1 MNKMENSK
9 TVYRTILRPLLIVL
23 LVEIVLMTGSYWFLG
38 INGQLNKNARDILIQ
53 QTENRKSYLQNEMIQ
68 KWSNLSTISQTIN
81 ERTQQLIDQDV
92 ISLQTLD
99 SSSKAS
105 APLLNEISKELI
117 SMLYS
122 KETTGIFV
130 ILKTHDLRENKD
142 NKPGIYIRNDD
153 PSTVSVK
160 EYGDLLLE
168 KAPVEVVRSLN
179 ISTDTH
185 WESTFDL
192 STEENTLL
200 YKPFEKA
207 FHDKIK
213 MEAKEYGYWNEKIYH
228 LKNNE
233 NSAISYS
240 MPLILPDGTVYGVVG
255 VELLT
260 SYLEN
265 LMPIDELKN
274 DNQGSY
280 VLSVETNAQHNS
292 LVVSSASL
300 KRKQLKKFYLTED
313 YDKNNFVFLNGK
325 EYYAAIQNLD
335 IYNSNGP
342 FSKQQWQL
350 MSLVERNQLYSFANH
365 FFYLQISMIILGG
378 IVSLIGIFYV
388 SRKISG
394 SISRLSKEVD
404 NSRLV
409 KEIPELHATG
419 IQEIDQ
425 FSSAIIDLS
434 QEVLETSTKFLN
446 IMNMASIDIGGYE
459 IKKGSKN
466 VYVTDNFFLL
476 LGIDKV
482 TLPLTY
488 EQFEELFKEVERDYQ
503 VEIKN
508 ENERIYCIKKYVGL
522 RYVRLKMRKEADR
535 EIGIAEDIT
544 TSYLERQRIEHE
556 RDYDVLTGLYNRFSF
571 QRHMDYLFEHS
582 EQLKIAAL
590 VMIDLDNLKKINDA
604 FGHDWGDN
612 YIRQCG
618 KCFQENVPEKTICAR
633 VSGDEFYLFLYGF
646 DNQEEIRQRL
656 ISMTSIMQHRT
667 VLLPNGNKMNLSA
680 SIGISWYPQ
689 DSIYFDFLKK
699 YADFAMYQV
708 KKSTKG
714 NLAEFDKALYEDE
727 KHDRQMHLEFYQLIE
742 KEQLT
747 YHFQPILSAKNGEII
762 AYEALMRSQL
772 ATLKNPEMIL
782 RIAREE
788 NKLEDVERIC
798 IFKSTETFDQ
808 LRKNKLVKEDALLFI
823 NSIAS
828 VSLNDE
834 DRERF
839 HCYFSHIQSQIV
851 VEVTEEENMS
861 EEALIRKRE
870 TKGFSG
876 MFALD
881 DYGSGYNT
889 EINLLNL
896 SPKYIKIDLTIVR
909 NIDKDFDKQQLVS
922 NIVEYAHQR
931 EGYII
936 AEGIETKEE
945 LLKVL
950 ELGVDY
956 LQGYYLS
963 YPQLNPQEVSNESI
977 KTIENYWKKR

>member
-1 MNKMENSK
+1 MNKMGNSK
-9 TVYRTILRPLLIVL
+9 TVYRTILRPLLIVV
-23 LVEIVLMTGSYWFLG
+23 LVEIVLMTGSYWILG
-38 INGQLNKNARDILIQ
+38 INDQLDKNARDILIQ
-53 QTENRKSYLQNEMIQ
+53 QTQNRRSYLQNEMIQ

-117 SMLYS
+117 STLYS
-122 KETTGIFV
+122 KEATGIFV
-130 ILKTHDLRENKD
+130 ILNTHDLRENK
-142 NKPGIYIRNDD
+142 NKPGIYIRNND
-153 PSTVSVK
+153 PSTFSVK

-207 FHDKIK
+207 YHDKIK
-213 MEAKEYGYWNEKIYH
+213 MEAKEYGYWNEKSYH
-228 LKNNE
+228 LKNDD

-280 VLSVETNAQHNS
+280 VLSVETNDQHNS
-292 LVVSSASL
+292 LVVSSASV

-313 YDKNNFVFLNGK
+313 NDKNNFVFLNGK
-325 EYYAAIQNLD
+325 EYYAAVQNLN

-342 FSKQQWQL
+342 FSKHQWQL
-350 MSLVERNQLYSFANH
+350 VSLVERNQLYTFSNH
-365 FFYLQISMIILGG
+365 IFYLQISMIVLVG

-394 SISRLSKEVD
+394 PISRLSKEVD

-425 FSSAIIDLS
+425 FSSAITALS

-446 IMNMASIDIGGYE
+446 IMNMASIDIGGFE
-459 IKKGSKN
+459 IKKESKN

-482 TLPLTY
+482 TLPLSY

-503 VEIKN
+503 VEIEN

-556 RDYDVLTGLYNRFSF
+556 RDFDVLTGLYNRFSF

-612 YIRQCG
+612 YIHQCG

-633 VSGDEFYLFLYGF
+633 VSGDEFYLFLYGY
-646 DNQEEIRQRL
+646 DSQEEIRQRL

-689 DSIYFDFLKK
+689 NSVYFDFLKK

-727 KHDRQMHLEFYQLIE
+727 KLNRQMRLEFYQLIE

-782 RIAREE
+782 KIAREE

-834 DRERF
+834 DRTRF
-839 HCYFSHIQSQIV
+839 HHYFSHIQSQIV

-870 TKGFSG
+870 TEGFSG

-896 SPKYIKIDLTIVR
+896 NPKYIKIDLTIVR
-909 NIDKDFDKQQLVS
+909 DIDKDFDKQQLVS

-931 EGYII
+931 EAYII

-963 YPQLNPQEVSNESI
+963 YPQSNPQEVFDESI
-977 KTIENYWKKR
+977 QTIKNYWKKR

>member
-1 MNKMENSK
+1 MNKIGNSK

-23 LVEIVLMTGSYWFLG
+23 LVEIVLMTGSYWLLG

-105 APLLNEISKELI
+105 TPLLNEISKELI
-117 SMLYS
+117 STLYS

-130 ILKTHDLRENKD
+130 ILNTHDLRENKD
-142 NKPGIYIRNDD
+142 NKPGIYIRNND
-153 PSTVSVK
+153 PSTFSVK

-207 FHDKIK
+207 YHDKIK
-213 MEAKEYGYWNEKIYH
+213 MEAKEYGYWNEKSYH

-233 NSAISYS
+233 DSAISYS

-280 VLSVETNAQHNS
+280 VLSVEMNDQHNS
-292 LVVSSASL
+292 LVVSSASV

-313 YDKNNFVFLNGK
+313 NDKNNFVYLNGK
-325 EYYAAIQNLD
+325 EYYAAVQNLN

-342 FSKQQWQL
+342 FSKHQWQL
-350 MSLVERNQLYSFANH
+350 VSLVERNQLYTFSNH
-365 FFYLQISMIILGG
+365 IFYLQISMIVLVG

-394 SISRLSKEVD
+394 PISRLSKEVD

-459 IKKGSKN
+459 IKKGSEN

-488 EQFEELFKEVERDYQ
+488 EQFKEVERDYQ
-503 VEIKN
+503 VEIEN

-590 VMIDLDNLKKINDA
+590 AMIDLDNLKKINDA

-633 VSGDEFYLFLYGF
+633 VSGDEFYLFLYGY

-699 YADFAMYQV
+699 YADFSMYQV

-714 NLAEFDKALYEDE
+714 NLEEFDKALYEDE

-772 ATLKNPEMIL
+772 ATLKNPEIIL
-782 RIAREE
+782 KIAREE

-839 HCYFSHIQSQIV
+839 HHYFSHIQSQIV

-870 TKGFSG
+870 TEGFSG

-896 SPKYIKIDLTIVR
+896 NPKYIKIDLTIVR
-909 NIDKDFDKQQLVS
+909 DIDKDFDKQQIVS

-931 EGYII
+931 DAYII

-963 YPQLNPQEVSNESI
+963 YPQSNPQEVFDESI
-977 KTIENYWKKR
+977 QTIENYWKKR

>member
-1 MNKMENSK
+1 MNKMGNSK

-23 LVEIVLMTGSYWFLG
+23 LVEIVLMTGSYWLLG

-81 ERTQQLIDQDV
+81 ERTQQLIDQNV

-117 SMLYS
+117 STLYS

-130 ILKTHDLRENKD
+130 ILNTHDLRENKD

-207 FHDKIK
+207 YHDKIK
-213 MEAKEYGYWNEKIYH
+213 LEAKEYGYWNEKSYH
-228 LKNNE
+228 LKNNK

-350 MSLVERNQLYSFANH
+350 MSLA
-365 FFYLQISMIILGG
+365 
-378 IVSLIGIFYV
+378 
-388 SRKISG
+388 
-394 SISRLSKEVD
+394 KEVD

-522 RYVRLKMRKEADR
+522 RYVRLKMRKETDR

-714 NLAEFDKALYEDE
+714 NLAEFDKTLYEDE

-839 HCYFSHIQSQIV
+839 HRYFSHIQSQIV

>member
-1 MNKMENSK
+1 MNKMGNSK
-9 TVYRTILRPLLIVL
+9 TVYRTILRPLLIVV
-23 LVEIVLMTGSYWFLG
+23 LVEIVLMTGSYWILG
-38 INGQLNKNARDILIQ
+38 INDQLDKNARDILIQ
-53 QTENRKSYLQNEMIQ
+53 QTENRRSYLQNEMIQ

-117 SMLYS
+117 STLYS

-130 ILKTHDLRENKD
+130 ILNTHDLRENKD
-142 NKPGIYIRNDD
+142 NKPGIYIRNND
-153 PSTVSVK
+153 PSTFSVK

-185 WESTFDL
+185 WESIFDL

-207 FHDKIK
+207 YHDKIK
-213 MEAKEYGYWNEKIYH
+213 MEAKEYGYWNEKSYH
-228 LKNNE
+228 LKND

-280 VLSVETNAQHNS
+280 VLSVETNDQHNS
-292 LVVSSASL
+292 LVVSSASV

-313 YDKNNFVFLNGK
+313 NDKNNFVFLNGK
-325 EYYAAIQNLD
+325 EYYAAVQNLN

-342 FSKQQWQL
+342 FSKHQWQL
-350 MSLVERNQLYSFANH
+350 VSLVERNQLYTFSNH
-365 FFYLQISMIILGG
+365 IFYLQISMIVLVG

-394 SISRLSKEVD
+394 PISRLSKEVD

-425 FSSAIIDLS
+425 FSSAITALS

-446 IMNMASIDIGGYE
+446 IMNMASIDIGGFE
-459 IKKGSKN
+459 IKKESKN

-482 TLPLTY
+482 TLPLSY

-503 VEIKN
+503 VEIEN

-556 RDYDVLTGLYNRFSF
+556 RDFDVLTGLYNRFSF

-612 YIRQCG
+612 YIHQCG

-633 VSGDEFYLFLYGF
+633 VSGDEFYLFLYGY
-646 DNQEEIRQRL
+646 DSQEEIRQRL

-689 DSIYFDFLKK
+689 NSVYFDFLKK

-727 KHDRQMHLEFYQLIE
+727 KLNRQMRLEFHQLIE

-782 RIAREE
+782 KIAREE

-834 DRERF
+834 DRTRF
-839 HCYFSHIQSQIV
+839 HHCFSHIQSQIV

-861 EEALIRKRE
+861 EEALVRKRE
-870 TKGFSG
+870 TEGFSG

-896 SPKYIKIDLTIVR
+896 NPKYIKIDLTIVR
-909 NIDKDFDKQQLVS
+909 DIDKDFDKQQLVS

-931 EGYII
+931 EAYII

-963 YPQLNPQEVSNESI
+963 YPQSNPQEVFDESI
-977 KTIENYWKKR
+977 QTIKNYWKKR

>member
-1 MNKMENSK
+1 MES
-9 TVYRTILRPLLIVL
+9 
-23 LVEIVLMTGSYWFLG
+23 
-38 INGQLNKNARDILIQ
+38 
-53 QTENRKSYLQNEMIQ
+53 
-68 KWSNLSTISQTIN
+68 
-81 ERTQQLIDQDV
+81 
-92 ISLQTLD
+92 
-99 SSSKAS
+99 
-105 APLLNEISKELI
+105 
-117 SMLYS
+117 
-122 KETTGIFV
+122 
-130 ILKTHDLRENKD
+130 
-142 NKPGIYIRNDD
+142 
-153 PSTVSVK
+153 
-160 EYGDLLLE
+160 
-168 KAPVEVVRSLN
+168 
-179 ISTDTH
+179 
-185 WESTFDL
+185 
-192 STEENTLL
+192 
-200 YKPFEKA
+200 
-207 FHDKIK
+207 
-213 MEAKEYGYWNEKIYH
+213 KEYGYWNEKSYH

-300 KRKQLKKFYLTED
+300 KRNQLKKFYLTED

-503 VEIKN
+503 VEIEN

-582 EQLKIAAL
+582 EQLKNAAL
-590 VMIDLDNLKKINDA
+590 VMIDLDNLKKSMMPLDMIGAITIFANV
-604 FGHDWGDN
+604 
-612 YIRQCG
+612 
-618 KCFQENVPEKTICAR
+618 ENVSK
-633 VSGDEFYLFLYGF
+633 
-646 DNQEEIRQRL
+646 
-656 ISMTSIMQHRT
+656 
-667 VLLPNGNKMNLSA
+667 KM
-680 SIGISWYPQ
+680 
-689 DSIYFDFLKK
+689 FLKK
-699 YADFAMYQV
+699 QFVRVFQEMSSIYSYMV
-708 KKSTKG
+708 LTTKK
-714 NLAEFDKALYEDE
+714 
-727 KHDRQMHLEFYQLIE
+727 
-742 KEQLT
+742 
-747 YHFQPILSAKNGEII
+747 
-762 AYEALMRSQL
+762 
-772 ATLKNPEMIL
+772 
-782 RIAREE
+782 
-788 NKLEDVERIC
+788 
-798 IFKSTETFDQ
+798 
-808 LRKNKLVKEDALLFI
+808 
-823 NSIAS
+823 
-828 VSLNDE
+828 
-834 DRERF
+834 
-839 HCYFSHIQSQIV
+839 
-851 VEVTEEENMS
+851 
-861 EEALIRKRE
+861 
-870 TKGFSG
+870 
-876 MFALD
+876 
-881 DYGSGYNT
+881 
-889 EINLLNL
+889 
-896 SPKYIKIDLTIVR
+896 KY
-909 NIDKDFDKQQLVS
+909 DKDLFQ
-922 NIVEYAHQR
+922 
-931 EGYII
+931 
-936 AEGIETKEE
+936 
-945 LLKVL
+945 
-950 ELGVDY
+950 
-956 LQGYYLS
+956 
-963 YPQLNPQEVSNESI
+963 
-977 KTIENYWKKR
+977 

>member
-1 MNKMENSK
+1 MNKMGNSK
-9 TVYRTILRPLLIVL
+9 TVYRTILRPLLIVV
-23 LVEIVLMTGSYWFLG
+23 LVEIVLMTGSYWILG
-38 INGQLNKNARDILIQ
+38 INDQLDKNARDILIQ
-53 QTENRKSYLQNEMIQ
+53 QTENRRSYLQNEMIQ

-117 SMLYS
+117 STLYS
-122 KETTGIFV
+122 KEATGIFV
-130 ILKTHDLRENKD
+130 ILNTHDLRENKD
-142 NKPGIYIRNDD
+142 NKPGIYIRNND
-153 PSTVSVK
+153 PSTFSVK

-207 FHDKIK
+207 YHDKIK
-213 MEAKEYGYWNEKIYH
+213 MEAKEYGYWNEKSYH
-228 LKNNE
+228 LKNDD

-280 VLSVETNAQHNS
+280 VLSVETNDQHNS
-292 LVVSSASL
+292 LVVSSASV

-313 YDKNNFVFLNGK
+313 NDKNNFVFLNGK
-325 EYYAAIQNLD
+325 EYYAAVQNLN

-342 FSKQQWQL
+342 FSKHQWQL
-350 MSLVERNQLYSFANH
+350 VSLVERNQLYTFSNH
-365 FFYLQISMIILGG
+365 IFYLQISMIVLVG

-394 SISRLSKEVD
+394 PISRLSKEVD

-459 IKKGSKN
+459 IKKGSEN

-488 EQFEELFKEVERDYQ
+488 EQFKEVERDYQ
-503 VEIKN
+503 VEIEN

-590 VMIDLDNLKKINDA
+590 AMIDLDNLKKINDA

-633 VSGDEFYLFLYGF
+633 VSGDEFYLFLYGY
-646 DNQEEIRQRL
+646 DSQEEIRQRL

-689 DSIYFDFLKK
+689 NSVYFDFLKK

-727 KHDRQMHLEFYQLIE
+727 KLNRQMRLEFHQLIE

-782 RIAREE
+782 KIAREE

-834 DRERF
+834 DRTRF
-839 HCYFSHIQSQIV
+839 HHCFSHIQSQIV

-861 EEALIRKRE
+861 EEALVRKRE
-870 TKGFSG
+870 TEGFSG

-896 SPKYIKIDLTIVR
+896 NPKYIKIDLTIVR
-909 NIDKDFDKQQLVS
+909 DIDKDFDKQQLVS

-931 EGYII
+931 EAYII

-963 YPQLNPQEVSNESI
+963 YPQSNPQEVFDESLQ
-977 KTIENYWKKR
+977 TIENYWKKR

>member
-1 MNKMENSK
+1 MFDCQ
-9 TVYRTILRPLLIVL
+9 RQLLSFL
-23 LVEIVLMTGSYWFLG
+23 YLGRSDDNCLTLSGKEVEKVVTETGS
-38 INGQLNKNARDILIQ
+38 LN
-53 QTENRKSYLQNEMIQ
+53 
-68 KWSNLSTISQTIN
+68 
-81 ERTQQLIDQDV
+81 
-92 ISLQTLD
+92 
-99 SSSKAS
+99 
-105 APLLNEISKELI
+105 
-117 SMLYS
+117 
-122 KETTGIFV
+122 
-130 ILKTHDLRENKD
+130 
-142 NKPGIYIRNDD
+142 
-153 PSTVSVK
+153 
-160 EYGDLLLE
+160 GDL
-168 KAPVEVVRSLN
+168 
-179 ISTDTH
+179 
-185 WESTFDL
+185 
-192 STEENTLL
+192 
-200 YKPFEKA
+200 
-207 FHDKIK
+207 DKDVFGK
-213 MEAKEYGYWNEKIYH
+213 TG
-228 LKNNE
+228 
-233 NSAISYS
+233 
-240 MPLILPDGTVYGVVG
+240 
-255 VELLT
+255 
-260 SYLEN
+260 
-265 LMPIDELKN
+265 
-274 DNQGSY
+274 
-280 VLSVETNAQHNS
+280 
-292 LVVSSASL
+292 
-300 KRKQLKKFYLTED
+300 RKQGQFAHAVFLFYLAGNSCLGQ
-313 YDKNNFVFLNGK
+313 KQVF
-325 EYYAAIQNLD
+325 
-335 IYNSNGP
+335 
-342 FSKQQWQL
+342 
-350 MSLVERNQLYSFANH
+350 
-365 FFYLQISMIILGG
+365 
-378 IVSLIGIFYV
+378 
-388 SRKISG
+388 
-394 SISRLSKEVD
+394 RLSKEVD

-571 QRHMDYLFEHS
+571 QRYMDYLFEHS

-839 HCYFSHIQSQIV
+839 HRYFSHIQSQIV

>member
-1 MNKMENSK
+1 MNKMGNSK
-9 TVYRTILRPLLIVL
+9 TVYRTILRPLLIVV
-23 LVEIVLMTGSYWFLG
+23 LVEIVLMTGSYWILG
-38 INGQLNKNARDILIQ
+38 INDQLDKNARDILIQ
-53 QTENRKSYLQNEMIQ
+53 QTENRRSYLQNEMIQ

-117 SMLYS
+117 STLYS
-122 KETTGIFV
+122 KEATGIFV
-130 ILKTHDLRENKD
+130 ILNTHDLRENKD
-142 NKPGIYIRNDD
+142 NKPGIYIRNND
-153 PSTVSVK
+153 PSTFSVK

-207 FHDKIK
+207 YHDKIK
-213 MEAKEYGYWNEKIYH
+213 MEAKEYGYWNEKSYH
-228 LKNNE
+228 LKNDD

-240 MPLILPDGTVYGVVG
+240 MPLILSDGTVYGVVG

-280 VLSVETNAQHNS
+280 VLSVEMNDQHNS
-292 LVVSSASL
+292 LVVSSASV

-313 YDKNNFVFLNGK
+313 NDKNNFVFLNGK
-325 EYYAAIQNLD
+325 EYYAAVQNLN

-342 FSKQQWQL
+342 FSKHQWQL
-350 MSLVERNQLYSFANH
+350 VSLVERNQLYTFSNH
-365 FFYLQISMIILGG
+365 IFYLQISMIVLVG

-394 SISRLSKEVD
+394 PISRLSKEVD

-459 IKKGSKN
+459 IKKGSEN

-482 TLPLTY
+482 TLPLAY

-503 VEIKN
+503 VEIEN

-544 TSYLERQRIEHE
+544 TNYLERQRIEHE
-556 RDYDVLTGLYNRFSF
+556 RDFDVLTGLYNRFSF

-612 YIRQCG
+612 YIHQCG

-633 VSGDEFYLFLYGF
+633 VSGDEFYLFLYGY
-646 DNQEEIRQRL
+646 DSQEEIRQRL

-689 DSIYFDFLKK
+689 NSVYFDF
-699 YADFAMYQV
+699 F
-708 KKSTKG
+708 
-714 NLAEFDKALYEDE
+714 E
-727 KHDRQMHLEFYQLIE
+727 K
-742 KEQLT
+742 
-747 YHFQPILSAKNGEII
+747 
-762 AYEALMRSQL
+762 
-772 ATLKNPEMIL
+772 
-782 RIAREE
+782 
-788 NKLEDVERIC
+788 IC
-798 IFKSTETFDQ
+798 GFC
-808 LRKNKLVKEDALLFI
+808 N
-823 NSIAS
+823 
-828 VSLNDE
+828 VS
-834 DRERF
+834 
-839 HCYFSHIQSQIV
+839 S
-851 VEVTEEENMS
+851 
-861 EEALIRKRE
+861 
-870 TKGFSG
+870 
-876 MFALD
+876 
-881 DYGSGYNT
+881 
-889 EINLLNL
+889 
-896 SPKYIKIDLTIVR
+896 
-909 NIDKDFDKQQLVS
+909 
-922 NIVEYAHQR
+922 
-931 EGYII
+931 
-936 AEGIETKEE
+936 
-945 LLKVL
+945 
-950 ELGVDY
+950 
-956 LQGYYLS
+956 
-963 YPQLNPQEVSNESI
+963 
-977 KTIENYWKKR
+977 

>member
-1 MNKMENSK
+1 MNKMGNSK
-9 TVYRTILRPLLIVL
+9 TVYRTILRPLLIVV
-23 LVEIVLMTGSYWFLG
+23 LVEIVLMTGSYWILG
-38 INGQLNKNARDILIQ
+38 INDQLDKNARDILIQ
-53 QTENRKSYLQNEMIQ
+53 QTENRRSYLQNEMIQ

-117 SMLYS
+117 STLYS
-122 KETTGIFV
+122 KEATGIFV
-130 ILKTHDLRENKD
+130 ILNTHDLRENKD
-142 NKPGIYIRNDD
+142 NKPGIYIRNND
-153 PSTVSVK
+153 PSTFSVK

-207 FHDKIK
+207 YHDKIK
-213 MEAKEYGYWNEKIYH
+213 MEAKEYGYWNEKSYH
-228 LKNNE
+228 LKNDD

-280 VLSVETNAQHNS
+280 VLSVETNDQHNS
-292 LVVSSASL
+292 LVASSASV

-313 YDKNNFVFLNGK
+313 NDKNNFVFLNGK
-325 EYYAAIQNLD
+325 EYYAAVQNLN

-342 FSKQQWQL
+342 FSKHQWQL
-350 MSLVERNQLYSFANH
+350 VSLVERNQLYTFSNH
-365 FFYLQISMIILGG
+365 IFYLQISMIVLVG

-394 SISRLSKEVD
+394 PISRLSKEVD

-425 FSSAIIDLS
+425 FSSAITALS

-446 IMNMASIDIGGYE
+446 IMNMASIDIGGFE
-459 IKKGSKN
+459 IKKESEN

-482 TLPLTY
+482 TLPLSY

-503 VEIKN
+503 VEIEN

-544 TSYLERQRIEHE
+544 TNYLERQRIEHE
-556 RDYDVLTGLYNRFSF
+556 RDFDVLTGLYNRFSF

-582 EQLKIAAL
+582 
-590 VMIDLDNLKKINDA
+590 
-604 FGHDWGDN
+604 
-612 YIRQCG
+612 
-618 KCFQENVPEKTICAR
+618 
-633 VSGDEFYLFLYGF
+633 
-646 DNQEEIRQRL
+646 
-656 ISMTSIMQHRT
+656 
-667 VLLPNGNKMNLSA
+667 
-680 SIGISWYPQ
+680 
-689 DSIYFDFLKK
+689 
-699 YADFAMYQV
+699 
-708 KKSTKG
+708 
-714 NLAEFDKALYEDE
+714 
-727 KHDRQMHLEFYQLIE
+727 
-742 KEQLT
+742 
-747 YHFQPILSAKNGEII
+747 
-762 AYEALMRSQL
+762 
-772 ATLKNPEMIL
+772 
-782 RIAREE
+782 
-788 NKLEDVERIC
+788 
-798 IFKSTETFDQ
+798 
-808 LRKNKLVKEDALLFI
+808 
-823 NSIAS
+823 
-828 VSLNDE
+828 
-834 DRERF
+834 
-839 HCYFSHIQSQIV
+839 
-851 VEVTEEENMS
+851 
-861 EEALIRKRE
+861 
-870 TKGFSG
+870 
-876 MFALD
+876 
-881 DYGSGYNT
+881 
-889 EINLLNL
+889 
-896 SPKYIKIDLTIVR
+896 
-909 NIDKDFDKQQLVS
+909 
-922 NIVEYAHQR
+922 
-931 EGYII
+931 
-936 AEGIETKEE
+936 
-945 LLKVL
+945 
-950 ELGVDY
+950 
-956 LQGYYLS
+956 
-963 YPQLNPQEVSNESI
+963 
-977 KTIENYWKKR
+977 

>member
-1 MNKMENSK
+1 MNKIGNSK

-23 LVEIVLMTGSYWFLG
+23 LVEIVLMTGSYWLLG

-117 SMLYS
+117 STLYS

-130 ILKTHDLRENKD
+130 ILNTHDLRENKD
-142 NKPGIYIRNDD
+142 NKPGIYIRNND
-153 PSTVSVK
+153 PSTFSVK

-213 MEAKEYGYWNEKIYH
+213 LEAKEYGYWNEKSYH

-503 VEIKN
+503 VEIEN

-544 TSYLERQRIEHE
+544 TSYLERQRIEP
-556 RDYDVLTGLYNRFSF
+556 
-571 QRHMDYLFEHS
+571 
-582 EQLKIAAL
+582 EQLKNAAL

-839 HCYFSHIQSQIV
+839 HRYFSHIQSQIV

-963 YPQLNPQEVSNESI
+963 CPQLNPQEVSNESI

>member
-1 MNKMENSK
+1 
-9 TVYRTILRPLLIVL
+9 
-23 LVEIVLMTGSYWFLG
+23 
-38 INGQLNKNARDILIQ
+38 
-53 QTENRKSYLQNEMIQ
+53 
-68 KWSNLSTISQTIN
+68 
-81 ERTQQLIDQDV
+81 
-92 ISLQTLD
+92 
-99 SSSKAS
+99 
-105 APLLNEISKELI
+105 
-117 SMLYS
+117 
-122 KETTGIFV
+122 
-130 ILKTHDLRENKD
+130 
-142 NKPGIYIRNDD
+142 
-153 PSTVSVK
+153 
-160 EYGDLLLE
+160 
-168 KAPVEVVRSLN
+168 
-179 ISTDTH
+179 
-185 WESTFDL
+185 
-192 STEENTLL
+192 
-200 YKPFEKA
+200 
-207 FHDKIK
+207 
-213 MEAKEYGYWNEKIYH
+213 
-228 LKNNE
+228 
-233 NSAISYS
+233 
-240 MPLILPDGTVYGVVG
+240 
-255 VELLT
+255 
-260 SYLEN
+260 
-265 LMPIDELKN
+265 
-274 DNQGSY
+274 
-280 VLSVETNAQHNS
+280 
-292 LVVSSASL
+292 
-300 KRKQLKKFYLTED
+300 
-313 YDKNNFVFLNGK
+313 
-325 EYYAAIQNLD
+325 
-335 IYNSNGP
+335 
-342 FSKQQWQL
+342 
-350 MSLVERNQLYSFANH
+350 
-365 FFYLQISMIILGG
+365 MIILGG

-394 SISRLSKEVD
+394 SISHLSKEVD

-503 VEIKN
+503 VEIEN

-582 EQLKIAAL
+582 EQLKNAAL

-798 IFKSTETFDQ
+798 IFKSTETFYQ

-839 HCYFSHIQSQIV
+839 HRYFSHIQSQIV
-851 VEVTEEENMS
+851 VEVT

>member
-1 MNKMENSK
+1 MNKMGNSK
-9 TVYRTILRPLLIVL
+9 TVYRTILRPLLIVV
-23 LVEIVLMTGSYWFLG
+23 LVEIVLMTGSYWILG
-38 INGQLNKNARDILIQ
+38 INDQLDKNARDILIQ
-53 QTENRKSYLQNEMIQ
+53 QTENRRSYLQNEMIQ

-117 SMLYS
+117 STLYS
-122 KETTGIFV
+122 KEATGIFV
-130 ILKTHDLRENKD
+130 ILNTHDLRENKD
-142 NKPGIYIRNDD
+142 NKPGIYIRNND
-153 PSTVSVK
+153 PSTFSVK

-207 FHDKIK
+207 LK
-213 MEAKEYGYWNEKIYH
+213 MEAKEYGYWNEKSYH
-228 LKNNE
+228 LKNDD

-280 VLSVETNAQHNS
+280 VLSVETNDQHNS
-292 LVVSSASL
+292 LVVSSASV

-313 YDKNNFVFLNGK
+313 NDKNNFVFLNGK
-325 EYYAAIQNLD
+325 EYYAAVQNLN

-342 FSKQQWQL
+342 FSKHQWQL
-350 MSLVERNQLYSFANH
+350 VSLVERNQLYTFSNH
-365 FFYLQISMIILGG
+365 IFYLQISMIVLVG

-394 SISRLSKEVD
+394 PISRLSKEVD

-425 FSSAIIDLS
+425 FSSAITALS

-459 IKKGSKN
+459 IKKGSEN

-482 TLPLTY
+482 TLPLSY

-503 VEIKN
+503 VEIEN

-544 TSYLERQRIEHE
+544 TNYLERQRIEHE
-556 RDYDVLTGLYNRFSF
+556 RDFDVLTGLYNRFSF

-612 YIRQCG
+612 YIHQCG

-633 VSGDEFYLFLYGF
+633 VSGDEFYLFLYGY
-646 DNQEEIRQRL
+646 DSQEEIRQRL

-689 DSIYFDFLKK
+689 NSVYFDFLKK

-727 KHDRQMHLEFYQLIE
+727 KLNRQMRLEFHQLIE

-782 RIAREE
+782 KIAREE

-834 DRERF
+834 DRTRF
-839 HCYFSHIQSQIV
+839 HHCFSHIQSQIV

-861 EEALIRKRE
+861 EEALVRKRE
-870 TKGFSG
+870 TEGFSG

-896 SPKYIKIDLTIVR
+896 NPKYIKIDLTIVR
-909 NIDKDFDKQQLVS
+909 DIDKDFDKQQLVS

-931 EGYII
+931 EAYII

-963 YPQLNPQEVSNESI
+963 YPQSNPQEVFDESI
-977 KTIENYWKKR
+977 QTIKNYWKKR

>member
-1 MNKMENSK
+1 
-9 TVYRTILRPLLIVL
+9 
-23 LVEIVLMTGSYWFLG
+23 
-38 INGQLNKNARDILIQ
+38 
-53 QTENRKSYLQNEMIQ
+53 
-68 KWSNLSTISQTIN
+68 
-81 ERTQQLIDQDV
+81 
-92 ISLQTLD
+92 
-99 SSSKAS
+99 
-105 APLLNEISKELI
+105 
-117 SMLYS
+117 
-122 KETTGIFV
+122 
-130 ILKTHDLRENKD
+130 
-142 NKPGIYIRNDD
+142 
-153 PSTVSVK
+153 
-160 EYGDLLLE
+160 
-168 KAPVEVVRSLN
+168 
-179 ISTDTH
+179 
-185 WESTFDL
+185 
-192 STEENTLL
+192 
-200 YKPFEKA
+200 
-207 FHDKIK
+207 
-213 MEAKEYGYWNEKIYH
+213 
-228 LKNNE
+228 
-233 NSAISYS
+233 
-240 MPLILPDGTVYGVVG
+240 
-255 VELLT
+255 
-260 SYLEN
+260 
-265 LMPIDELKN
+265 MPIDELKN

-582 EQLKIAAL
+582 EQLKNAAL

-727 KHDRQMHLEFYQLIE
+727 KHDRQMHLEFYQ
-742 KEQLT
+742 
-747 YHFQPILSAKNGEII
+747 
-762 AYEALMRSQL
+762 
-772 ATLKNPEMIL
+772 
-782 RIAREE
+782 
-788 NKLEDVERIC
+788 
-798 IFKSTETFDQ
+798 
-808 LRKNKLVKEDALLFI
+808 
-823 NSIAS
+823 
-828 VSLNDE
+828 
-834 DRERF
+834 
-839 HCYFSHIQSQIV
+839 
-851 VEVTEEENMS
+851 
-861 EEALIRKRE
+861 
-870 TKGFSG
+870 
-876 MFALD
+876 
-881 DYGSGYNT
+881 
-889 EINLLNL
+889 
-896 SPKYIKIDLTIVR
+896 
-909 NIDKDFDKQQLVS
+909 
-922 NIVEYAHQR
+922 
-931 EGYII
+931 
-936 AEGIETKEE
+936 
-945 LLKVL
+945 
-950 ELGVDY
+950 
-956 LQGYYLS
+956 
-963 YPQLNPQEVSNESI
+963 
-977 KTIENYWKKR
+977 

>member
-1 MNKMENSK
+1 MNKVRDSK
-9 TVYRTILRPLLIVL
+9 TVYRTILRPLLIVV

-38 INGQLNKNARDILIQ
+38 INEQLDKNARDILIQ
-53 QTENRKSYLQNEMIQ
+53 QTENRKSYLENEMIQ
-68 KWSNLSTISQTIN
+68 KWSNLTTISQTIN
-81 ERTQQLIDQDV
+81 ESTQKLIDQNE

-99 SSSKAS
+99 SSSKAC
-105 APLLNEISKELI
+105 APLLNDISKELI
-117 SMLYS
+117 STLYN
-122 KETTGIFV
+122 KEATGIFV
-130 ILKTHDLRENKD
+130 VFNTHDLRNSEE
-142 NKPGIYIRNDD
+142 NKPGIYIRNED
-153 PSTVSVK
+153 PKTISVK

-168 KAPVEVVRSLN
+168 KAPVEVVQSLN
-179 ISTDTH
+179 ISTDVN
-185 WESTFDL
+185 WESMFDL
-192 STEENTLL
+192 SSQEKTFV
-200 YKPFEKA
+200 YQPFQQA
-207 FHDKIK
+207 YHDKTK
-213 MEAKEYGYWNEKIYH
+213 MEAKEYGYWSEKNYH
-228 LKNNE
+228 LKNDND
-233 NSAISYS
+233 SAISYS
-240 MPLILPDGTVYGVVG
+240 MPLILPDGTVYGVIG

-260 SYLEN
+260 SYLEE
-265 LMPIDELKN
+265 LMPNDELKN
-274 DNQGSY
+274 DHQGSY
-280 VLSVETNAQHNS
+280 ILSVETNEQQNS
-292 LVVSSASL
+292 LVVSSTSL

-313 YDKNNFVFLNGK
+313 DDKNNFVFLNGK
-325 EYYAAIQNLD
+325 EYYAAVQNLN

-342 FSKQQWQL
+342 FSNQKWQL
-350 MSLVERNQLYSFANH
+350 ISLVERNQLYTFSNH
-365 FFYLQISMIILGG
+365 IFYLQISMIVLVG

-394 SISRLSKEVD
+394 PISRLSKEVA
-404 NSRLV
+404 NSRQV
-409 KEIPELHATG
+409 QEIPELHATG

-425 FSSAIIDLS
+425 FSSAITDLS

-459 IKKGSKN
+459 IKKGSQN

-482 TLPLTY
+482 NLPLTY

-503 VEIKN
+503 VEIEN
-508 ENERIYCIKKYVGL
+508 ENQRIYCIKKYAGL
-522 RYVRLKMRKEADR
+522 RYVRLKTRKEADR

-556 RDYDVLTGLYNRFSF
+556 RDFDVLTGLYNRFSF

-633 VSGDEFYLFLYGF
+633 VSGDEFYLFLYGY
-646 DNQEEIRQRL
+646 DSQEEIRQRL
-656 ISMTSIMQHRT
+656 LSMTSIMRHRT
-667 VLLPNGNKMNLSA
+667 VLLPNGDQMNLSA
-680 SIGISWYPQ
+680 SIGVSWYPQ
-689 DSIYFDFLKK
+689 DSTHFEFLKK

-714 NLAEFDKALYEDE
+714 NLTEFDKALYEDE
-727 KHDRQMHLEFYQLIE
+727 KHDRQMRLEFHQLIE

-808 LRKNKLVKEDALLFI
+808 LRKNKLIKEDALLFI

-839 HCYFSHIQSQIV
+839 HHYFSHIQSQIV

-861 EEALIRKRE
+861 EEALIRKKE

-896 SPKYIKIDLTIVR
+896 NPKYIKIDLTIVR
-909 NIDKDFDKQQLVS
+909 DVDKDFDKQQLVS

-931 EGYII
+931 DAYII

-963 YPQLNPQEVSNESI
+963 YPQSNPQEVSDESI
-977 KTIENYWKKR
+977 QTIENYWKKR

>member
-1 MNKMENSK
+1 MNKMGNSK
-9 TVYRTILRPLLIVL
+9 TVYRTILRPLLIVV
-23 LVEIVLMTGSYWFLG
+23 LVEIVLMTGSYWILG
-38 INGQLNKNARDILIQ
+38 INDQLDKNARDILIQ
-53 QTENRKSYLQNEMIQ
+53 QTENRRSYLQNEMIQ

-117 SMLYS
+117 STLYS
-122 KETTGIFV
+122 KEATGIFV
-130 ILKTHDLRENKD
+130 ILNTHDLRENKD
-142 NKPGIYIRNDD
+142 NKPGIYIRNND
-153 PSTVSVK
+153 PNTFFVK
-160 EYGDLLLE
+160 EYGDLLME

-207 FHDKIK
+207 YHDKTK
-213 MEAKEYGYWNEKIYH
+213 MEAKEYGYWNEKNYH
-228 LKNNE
+228 LKNDD

-280 VLSVETNAQHNS
+280 VLSVETNDQHNS
-292 LVVSSASL
+292 LVVSSASV

-446 IMNMASIDIGGYE
+446 IMNMASIDIGGSE

-544 TSYLERQRIEHE
+544 TSYLER
-556 RDYDVLTGLYNRFSF
+556 
-571 QRHMDYLFEHS
+571 
-582 EQLKIAAL
+582 
-590 VMIDLDNLKKINDA
+590 
-604 FGHDWGDN
+604 
-612 YIRQCG
+612 
-618 KCFQENVPEKTICAR
+618 
-633 VSGDEFYLFLYGF
+633 
-646 DNQEEIRQRL
+646 
-656 ISMTSIMQHRT
+656 
-667 VLLPNGNKMNLSA
+667 
-680 SIGISWYPQ
+680 
-689 DSIYFDFLKK
+689 
-699 YADFAMYQV
+699 
-708 KKSTKG
+708 
-714 NLAEFDKALYEDE
+714 
-727 KHDRQMHLEFYQLIE
+727 
-742 KEQLT
+742 
-747 YHFQPILSAKNGEII
+747 
-762 AYEALMRSQL
+762 
-772 ATLKNPEMIL
+772 
-782 RIAREE
+782 
-788 NKLEDVERIC
+788 
-798 IFKSTETFDQ
+798 
-808 LRKNKLVKEDALLFI
+808 
-823 NSIAS
+823 
-828 VSLNDE
+828 
-834 DRERF
+834 
-839 HCYFSHIQSQIV
+839 
-851 VEVTEEENMS
+851 
-861 EEALIRKRE
+861 
-870 TKGFSG
+870 
-876 MFALD
+876 
-881 DYGSGYNT
+881 
-889 EINLLNL
+889 
-896 SPKYIKIDLTIVR
+896 
-909 NIDKDFDKQQLVS
+909 
-922 NIVEYAHQR
+922 
-931 EGYII
+931 
-936 AEGIETKEE
+936 
-945 LLKVL
+945 
-950 ELGVDY
+950 
-956 LQGYYLS
+956 
-963 YPQLNPQEVSNESI
+963 
-977 KTIENYWKKR
+977 

>member
-1 MNKMENSK
+1 MNKMGNSK
-9 TVYRTILRPLLIVL
+9 TVYRTILRPLLIVV
-23 LVEIVLMTGSYWFLG
+23 LVEIVLMTGSYWILG
-38 INGQLNKNARDILIQ
+38 INDQLDKNARDILIQ
-53 QTENRKSYLQNEMIQ
+53 QTENRRSYLQNEMIQ

-117 SMLYS
+117 STLYS
-122 KETTGIFV
+122 KEATGIFV
-130 ILKTHDLRENKD
+130 ILNTHDLRENKD
-142 NKPGIYIRNDD
+142 NKPGIYIRNND
-153 PSTVSVK
+153 PSTFSVK

-207 FHDKIK
+207 YHDKIK
-213 MEAKEYGYWNEKIYH
+213 MNEKSYH
-228 LKNNE
+228 LKNDD

-255 VELLT
+255 VEFLT

-280 VLSVETNAQHNS
+280 VLSVETNDQHNS
-292 LVVSSASL
+292 LVVSSASV

-313 YDKNNFVFLNGK
+313 NDKNNFVFLNGK
-325 EYYAAIQNLD
+325 EYYAAVQNLN

-342 FSKQQWQL
+342 FSKHQWQL
-350 MSLVERNQLYSFANH
+350 VSLVERNQLYTFSNH
-365 FFYLQISMIILGG
+365 IFYLQISMIVLVG

-394 SISRLSKEVD
+394 PISRLSKEVD

-425 FSSAIIDLS
+425 FSSAITALS

-459 IKKGSKN
+459 IKKGSEN

-482 TLPLTY
+482 TLPLSY
-488 EQFEELFKEVERDYQ
+488 EQFKELFKEVERDYQ
-503 VEIKN
+503 VEIEN

-556 RDYDVLTGLYNRFSF
+556 RDFDVLTGLYNRFSF

-612 YIRQCG
+612 YIHQCG

-633 VSGDEFYLFLYGF
+633 VSGDEFYLFLYGY
-646 DNQEEIRQRL
+646 DSQEEIRQRL

-689 DSIYFDFLKK
+689 NSVYFDFLKK

-727 KHDRQMHLEFYQLIE
+727 KLNRQMRLEFHQLIE

-782 RIAREE
+782 KIAREE
-788 NKLEDVERIC
+788 KKLEDVERIC
-798 IFKSTETFDQ
+798 IFKSIETFDQ

-834 DRERF
+834 DRTRF
-839 HCYFSHIQSQIV
+839 HHCFSHIQSQIV

-861 EEALIRKRE
+861 EEALVRKRE
-870 TKGFSG
+870 TEGFSG

-896 SPKYIKIDLTIVR
+896 NPKYIKIDLTIVR
-909 NIDKDFDKQQLVS
+909 DIDKDFDKQQLVS

-931 EGYII
+931 EAYII

-963 YPQLNPQEVSNESI
+963 YPQSNPQEVFDESI
-977 KTIENYWKKR
+977 QTIKNYWKKR

>member
-1 MNKMENSK
+1 MNKMGNSK

-23 LVEIVLMTGSYWFLG
+23 LVEIVLMTGSYWLLG

-105 APLLNEISKELI
+105 TPLLNEISKELI
-117 SMLYS
+117 STLYS

-130 ILKTHDLRENKD
+130 ILNTHDLRENKD
-142 NKPGIYIRNDD
+142 NKPGIYIRNND
-153 PSTVSVK
+153 PSTFSVK

-207 FHDKIK
+207 YHDKIK
-213 MEAKEYGYWNEKIYH
+213 MEAKEYGYWNEK
-228 LKNNE
+228 
-233 NSAISYS
+233 SSYS

-280 VLSVETNAQHNS
+280 VLSVEMNDQHNS
-292 LVVSSASL
+292 LVVSSASV

-313 YDKNNFVFLNGK
+313 NDKNNFVYLNGK
-325 EYYAAIQNLD
+325 EYYAAVQNLN

-342 FSKQQWQL
+342 FSKHQWQL
-350 MSLVERNQLYSFANH
+350 VSLVERNQLYTFSNH
-365 FFYLQISMIILGG
+365 IFYLQISMIVLVG

-394 SISRLSKEVD
+394 PISRLSKEVD

-459 IKKGSKN
+459 IKKGSES

-488 EQFEELFKEVERDYQ
+488 EQFKELFKEVERDYQ
-503 VEIKN
+503 VEIEN

-590 VMIDLDNLKKINDA
+590 AMIDLDNLKKINDA

-633 VSGDEFYLFLYGF
+633 VSGDEFYLFLYGY

-699 YADFAMYQV
+699 YADFSMYQV

-772 ATLKNPEMIL
+772 ATLKNPEIIL
-782 RIAREE
+782 KIAREE

-839 HCYFSHIQSQIV
+839 HHYFSHIQSQIV

-870 TKGFSG
+870 TEGFSG

-896 SPKYIKIDLTIVR
+896 NPKYIKIDLTIVR
-909 NIDKDFDKQQLVS
+909 DIDKDFDKQQIVS

-931 EGYII
+931 DAYII

-963 YPQLNPQEVSNESI
+963 YPQSNPQEVFDESI
-977 KTIENYWKKR
+977 QTIENYWKKR